1 MKSPV
6 GWIGLRLCDRM
17 QGPVKRAFDGGS
29 IGATHPQVKRQEGE
43 LYRESLVAKAEAL
56 RDLQHWMSAA
66 MAMPD
71 ADRLDWL
78 KSFCEAWELRIRAT
92 LGDK

>member
-1 MKSPV
+1 MTSLPDELRRIASREYELPAPSP
-6 GWIGLRLCDRM
+6 
-17 QGPVKRAFDGGS
+17 PS
-29 IGATHPQVKRQEGE
+29 PPATGCG
-43 LYRESLVAKAEAL
+43 EAL